1 MPGAVRNAGDISCS
15 VSAAVPLTAG
25 RSLRSGG
32 QDRFRA
38 GPGVAG
44 AAEDRNVVLRRR
56 DRSRGRA
63 DPVDAEDGRPADR
76 AAAYAI
82 TPRPRAEAP
91 LYAGGLPRTRA
102 GSPAPR
108 FPCGKRMPV
117 RQAPR
122 NSGPGKPTRIRA
134 APPPG
139 GRVRR
144 RGPALGPDMHERI
157 HRPWRGATTPGRC
170 TARSGG
176 TAPPPGSP
184 VQLIEREFRA
194 VIRRGA
200 PPAPLTAPGAPTGA
214 PGDRRDSLVHIH

>member
-1 MPGAVRNAGDISCS
+1 MPGAVRNAGDISRS

-38 GPGVAG
+38 GPGVAGPAAG

-82 TPRPRAEAP
+82 TPRPRTEAP
-91 LYAGGLPRTRA
+91 LYAGGLSGPPLPVREADPGPAGTAEQRA
-102 GSPAPR
+102 GEAGTHPRRPA
-108 FPCGKRMPV
+108 
-117 RQAPR
+117 
-122 NSGPGKPTRIRA
+122 
-134 APPPG
+134 PG

-144 RGPALGPDMHERI
+144 RGPTLVPDMHERI
-157 HRPWRGATTPGRC
+157 DRPWRGATTPGRC

-194 VIRRGA
+194 VTRRGA